1 MASASAAPTSAPT
14 SSSVSTRWVSLDVL
28 RGLTIAFMILVNNNG
43 DEAHAYGILRHS
55 VWNGFTPT
63 DLVFPTFLF
72 LVGISIV
79 LSTESRLARNTTKT
93 TLLGHIV
100 RRSILLFAL
109 GLVVNGF
116 PFFPL
121 HTLRIYGVLQ
131 RIALCY
137 LLCSLLYF
145 VGKRVGEKVVVLVL
159 ALVGAL
165 MGYWLLMRWV
175 PVPGYGMPGSAIP
188 FLDPNA
194 NLVAYI
200 DRHIFPGRLYEVTR
214 DPEGLLS
221 TLPALGTA
229 LIGMLTGLWL
239 RSSRSLRQKT
249 AGILTAGVAALLCG
263 SLWNVWFP
271 INKKLWTSSYVL
283 FAAGWSLLL
292 LALCYWLIEVRKLHR
307 GLLPWLVFGKN
318 AITAYVFAELLQST
332 TYVIQTHNHATLHQ
346 VMYGYVQALVPSAP
360 VASLVFSVGFVA
372 VCWVPMYFLYRKNI
386 FLKV

>member
-1 MASASAAPTSAPT
+1 MVSASSAPT
-14 SSSVSTRWVSLDVL
+14 STRWVSLDVL

-43 DEAHAYGILRHS
+43 DEAHAYGVLRHS
-55 VWNGFTPT
+55 LWNGFTPT

-72 LVGISIV
+72 LVGITIV
-79 LSTESRLARNTTKT
+79 LSTESRLTRNPDPTS
-93 TLLGHIV
+93 LLGHIV

-121 HTLRIYGVLQ
+121 STLRIYGVLQ

-137 LLCSLLYF
+137 LLGSLLYLA
-145 VGKRVGEKVVVLVL
+145 GKRVGEKAFLFTF

-165 MGYWLLMRWV
+165 VGYWLLLRWV
-175 PVPGYGMPGSAIP
+175 PVPGYGLPGKDIP

-194 NLVAYI
+194 NLVAYF
-200 DRHIFPGRLYEVTR
+200 DRHIFPHRLYEGTR

-221 TLPALGTA
+221 TLPALGTT

-239 RSSRSLRQKT
+239 RSSHSLRQKA
-249 AGILTAGVAALLCG
+249 AGILAAGMASLLCG
-263 SLWNVWFP
+263 SLWNLWFP

-283 FAAGWSLLL
+283 YAAGWSLLL

-307 GLLPWLVFGKN
+307 GLWLWLVFGKN
-318 AITAYVFAELLQST
+318 AITAYVFAELLEAT
-332 TYVIQTHNHATLHQ
+332 TYAIQTHNHITLHLI
-346 VMYGYVQALVPSAP
+346 VYRHVQALVPSAP